1 MITERQNKI
10 LNCLIKEY
18 VKTAEPV
25 SSDLLAGKYDFGIR
39 PSTIRLELKNL
50 ITEGYLEQPHTS
62 AGRIPTDKAYRLFVN
77 QLLEENWEEREKEIG
92 KIIEKGVNEFE
103 IASLLTKHL
112 AEASSVFSALHFLSK
127 ELCWQAGWEEIT
139 KEPEFTNQTF
149 LSEFMSFLEEL
160 DKNIK
165 KLELVSPINVFI
177 GKEIP
182 SPKAKNLSL
191 VCSKCKLN
199 NNRALIILI
208 GPKRMDYYK
217 NIKLM
222 DSLLKELYE

>member
-112 AEASSVFSALHFLSK
+112 AEASSVFL
-127 ELCWQAGWEEIT
+127 LCI
-139 KEPEFTNQTF
+139 F
-149 LSEFMSFLEEL
+149 
-160 DKNIK
+160 
-165 KLELVSPINVFI
+165 
-177 GKEIP
+177 
-182 SPKAKNLSL
+182 
-191 VCSKCKLN
+191 
-199 NNRALIILI
+199 
-208 GPKRMDYYK
+208 
-217 NIKLM
+217 
-222 DSLLKELYE
+222 